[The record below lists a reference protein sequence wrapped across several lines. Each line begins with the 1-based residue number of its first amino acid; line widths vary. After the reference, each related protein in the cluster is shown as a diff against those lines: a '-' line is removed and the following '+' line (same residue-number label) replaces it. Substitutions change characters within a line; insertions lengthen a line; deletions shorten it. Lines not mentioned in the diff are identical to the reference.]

1 MERFKKLLKISGY
14 TVLSFFIALVVYA
27 NWEEPSLSD
36 RLNLKPIEL
45 RVFTLNQE
53 VSTDDSLQIA
63 KNLADN
69 RGITASTINPQ
80 GKTISI
86 TYHADETSETELQK
100 AVEIEKFEAKKVD
113 FTAFKGPQC
122 PVPTEYIDFI
132 INTKKALCFR

>member
-1 MERFKKLLKISGY
+1 MERFKKLLKISAY
-14 TVLSFFIALVVYA
+14 TVLSIFVAFVIYA

-45 RVFTLNQE
+45 SVFTLNHE
-53 VSTDDSLQIA
+53 VSTEDSLQIA
-63 KNLADN
+63 QKFATNK
-69 RGITASTINPQ
+69 GITASTINPK

-86 TYHADETSETELQK
+86 TYHADETSENELRQ
-100 AVEIEKFEAKKVD
+100 AIEAEKFEAKKVD

>member
-53 VSTDDSLQIA
+53 VSTADSLQIA
-63 KNLADN
+63 KNLAN
-69 RGITASTINPQ
+69 NKAITASTINPK

-86 TYHADETSETELQK
+86 TYHADETSESELQK
-100 AVEIEKFEAKKVD
+100 AVEVEKFEAKKVD

-122 PVPTEYIDFI
+122 PVPSEYIDFI

>member
-53 VSTDDSLQIA
+53 VSTEDSLQIA
-63 KNLADN
+63 KNLAN
-69 RGITASTINPQ
+69 NKGITASTINPQ

-86 TYHADETSETELQK
+86 TYHADETSESELQK
-100 AVEIEKFEAKKVD
+100 AVEVEKFEAKKVD

-122 PVPTEYIDFI
+122 PVPSEYIDFI

>member
-1 MERFKKLLKISGY
+1 MERIKKILKISTY

-36 RLNLKPIEL
+36 KLNLKPIEL
-45 RVFTLNQE
+45 RVFTLNND
-53 VSTDDSLQIA
+53 VSTEDSLQIA

-69 RGITASTINPQ
+69 KGITASTINPQ

-86 TYHADETSETELQK
+86 TYHADETSESELQK
-100 AVEIEKFEAKKVD
+100 AVEAEKFEAKKVD

-122 PVPTEYIDFI
+122 PVPSEYIDFI

>member
-1 MERFKKLLKISGY
+1 MVRFKKLLKISGY

>member
-53 VSTDDSLQIA
+53 VSTEDSLQIA
-63 KNLADN
+63 KNLAN
-69 RGITASTINPQ
+69 NKGITASTINPQ

-86 TYHADETSETELQK
+86 TYHADETSESELQK
-100 AVEIEKFEAKKVD
+100 AVEVEKFEAKKVD

-122 PVPTEYIDFI
+122 PVPSEYIDFI
-132 INTKKALCFR
+132 ISTKKALCFR

>member
-53 VSTDDSLQIA
+53 VSTADSLQIA
-63 KNLADN
+63 ENLAN
-69 RGITASTINPQ
+69 NKAITASTINPQ

-86 TYHADETSETELQK
+86 TYHADETSESELQK
-100 AVEIEKFEAKKVD
+100 AVEVEKFEAKKVD

-122 PVPTEYIDFI
+122 PVPSEYIDFI

>member
-14 TVLSFFIALVVYA
+14 TVLSIFVAFVIYA

-36 RLNLKPIEL
+36 RLNLKPIAL
-45 RVFTLNQE
+45 SVFTLNHE
-53 VSTDDSLQIA
+53 VSTEDSLQIA
-63 KNLADN
+63 QKFANN
-69 RGITASTINPQ
+69 KGVTASTINPK

-86 TYHADETSETELQK
+86 TYHADETSENELRQ
-100 AVEIEKFEAKKVD
+100 AIEAEKFEAKKVD